1 MVIVRILFSNR
12 KSIIGL
18 LLGEAE
24 IMCGADCWSMETVAT
39 KCRLESTVWLS
50 ERGYSSLSAQLPE
63 RVALSNTETSETRK
77 PGL

>member
-1 MVIVRILFSNR
+1 MVIVRILFSR

-50 ERGYSSLSAQLPE
+50 ERSVSSLSAQFPE

-77 PGL
+77 PGF